1 MILPILHY
9 PDPVLRAKG
18 KPVTKITDEIRE
30 LAANMLE
37 TMREARGVGLA
48 AQQVGVPVQL
58 AIVDVSH
65 DEECASVCRVNGEDR
80 KLAEICPLIFVNP
93 KLEFE
98 KEKSVSEEGCLSF
111 PDLRENIKRPEKLKA
126 TLTLLN
132 GETILLEADGLL
144 SRAIQHETDHLNG
157 VLFIDRMSA
166 ATKLGLKRKLRELMP
181 EWEEKRAGKSQAQS
195 A

>member
-1 MILPILHY
+1 MILPIVFY
-9 PDPVLRAKG
+9 PDPVLRTKG
-18 KPVTKITDEIRE
+18 RLVTQINDEVRS

-37 TMREARGVGLA
+37 TMRDAHGVGLA
-48 AQQVGVPVQL
+48 AQQVGAAVQL

-65 DEECASVCRVNGEDR
+65 DEECVSYCRVNGED
-80 KLAEICPLIFVNP
+80 KKVSEICPLIFINP

-98 KEKSVSEEGCLSF
+98 KVKTICEEGCLSF
-111 PDLRENIKRPEKLKA
+111 PDLREKIKRPEKVKA

-132 GETILLEADGLL
+132 GETIVLEADGLL

-181 EWEEKRAGKSQAQS
+181 EWEEKRKDVTKA
-195 A
+195 

>member
-1 MILPILHY
+1 MILPIIYY
-9 PDPVLRAKG
+9 PDPVLRSKG
-18 KPVTKITDEIRE
+18 RLVTKITGEIRA

-37 TMREARGVGLA
+37 TMRAAHGVGLA
-48 AQQVGVPVQL
+48 AQQVGAAVQL

-65 DEECASVCRVNGEDR
+65 DEECVTYCRVNGENR
-80 KLAEICPLIFVNP
+80 KVADICPLIFINP

-98 KEKSVSEEGCLSF
+98 KAKVVSEEGCLSF

-132 GETILLEADGLL
+132 GETIVLEADGLL

-181 EWEEKRAGKSQAQS
+181 EWEEKRAGKVKG
-195 A
+195 

>member
-1 MILPILHY
+1 MVLPILHY

-18 KPVTKITDEIRE
+18 KPVTRITDEIRT
-30 LAANMLE
+30 LAANMLD
-37 TMREARGVGLA
+37 TMREAHGVGLA
-48 AQQVGVPVQL
+48 AQQVGVPLQL

-65 DEECASVCRVNGEDR
+65 DEECATCCRVNGED
-80 KLAEICPLIFVNP
+80 KTLAEISPLIFVNP
-93 KLEFE
+93 KLEFG
-98 KEKSVSEEGCLSF
+98 KKKAVSEEGCLSF
-111 PDLRENIKRPEKLKA
+111 PDLRENIKRPEDLKA

-132 GETILLEADGLL
+132 GETIVLEADGLL

-181 EWEEKRAGKSQAQS
+181 EWEEKRTEKAKK
-195 A
+195 